1 MNLFKEIIAFI
12 VIAINLWIACSG
24 IIQAFKCP
32 KMTQTELFL
41 NIPNSFICNW
51 KNCK

>member
-1 MNLFKEIIAFI
+1 MEKIKEIIAFI

-24 IIQAFKCP
+24 IIQAFKCT

-41 NIPNSFICNW
+41 NIPNSFICDW
-51 KNCK
+51 KECK

>member
-12 VIAINLWIACSG
+12 IVGIALWIACSG
-24 IIQAFKCP
+24 IIQAFKCS